1 MLSALATTASGLAAA
16 AGPLQHAGALSLLRH
31 LRPTLRLCSQT
42 RGVSSNGRH
51 SSVYITDVDN
61 NTTSHMPLI
70 LGLVNYF
77 ERHMPDVGYF
87 SPIGGTAHPETG
99 SHPLDKHLRLVH
111 DAFELR
117 SDVRSMFGVA
127 EDEAVRLVASGK
139 RAELIDRI
147 YASYMSYKDSH
158 DVVLV
163 QGTSLGSGK
172 LDAEIAGALNAP
184 AIIACQAK
192 DLPIGELVQKA
203 TMKKVLLSEQK
214 VPILGVAV
222 NKVPARDLA
231 ITTSQLKQR
240 LSDAGLHFLGAVPED
255 KLLRAV
261 RLDEVQIAMD
271 AELKFG
277 SKVQLDQE
285 YSAVY
290 VGSQGLEQLLELMA
304 NDGDTRPLVVTSRD
318 RLDIV
323 MGLLASQVS
332 VAGPNVACILLT
344 HAGPRLAG
352 VSEKGY
358 SETIL
363 TRTFDG
369 LSKGYKGS
377 LVPVL
382 STESS
387 LFDAV
392 RKLDHLQ
399 GSVLPTSSRK
409 ISHCK
414 ALFDRYIDANSL
426 VLGLEKEEATVLKSK
441 RVTPKMF
448 AHSVKQKCIANPQ
461 RIVLPEGLEPRVIK
475 AASEVTAKGLAK
487 VILLGD
493 PQQVAAEAKKL
504 GADIS
509 GCTIV
514 DPKSFA
520 GVDKYVEALLEARK
534 GKNMTRDIAIDAV
547 TGDVNMFGVMMVA
560 LGDAGGMVSGS
571 IHTTAATIRPAMQV
585 LKTPNLVS
593 SVFFMCL
600 PDKVMVYGD
609 CAVNVSPSSQD
620 LASIAACSADTAA
633 AFGIEP
639 RVAMLSYSTM
649 GSGAGPDVQ
658 KVTDAVKL
666 VKEARPDL
674 MVEGPLQYDAAIDPA
689 VAAVKIKTPS
699 EVAGRA
705 TVFIFPDLN
714 TGNNTYKA
722 VQQATGA
729 IAMGPVIQGL
739 RKPVNDLSRGCTV
752 EDIVNTICVTG
763 IQASA
768 AVSGGS
774 SSAGAAQAA

>member
-1 MLSALATTASGLAAA
+1 MLAALSATGGV
-16 AGPLQHAGALSLLRH
+16 AGPLQALGAHAGALSLLRH
-31 LRPTLRLCSQT
+31 LPSFSQS
-42 RGVSSNGRH
+42 RGASSNGRH

-61 NTTSHMPLI
+61 NPTSHMPLL

-77 ERHMPDVGYF
+77 ERHMPYVGYF
-87 SPIGGTAHPETG
+87 CPIGGSAHPDSG
-99 SHPLDKHLRLVH
+99 SHPLDRHLRLVH
-111 DAFELR
+111 DAFELC
-117 SDVRSMFGVA
+117 SDVKTMFGVA
-127 EDEAVRLVASGK
+127 EDEAVKLLAMGK

-147 YASYMSYKDSH
+147 YASYAAYKDMH

-163 QGTSLGSGK
+163 QGTSIGTGK
-172 LDAEIAGALNAP
+172 LDAEIAGVLNAP

-192 DLPIGELVQKA
+192 DLPIGEIVQKA
-203 TMKKVLLSEQK
+203 TLKKVMMIEQK

-231 ITTSQLKQR
+231 ISKSQLQQR

-261 RLDEVQIAMD
+261 RLDEVQIAMEAD
-271 AELKFG
+271 FKFG
-277 SKVQLDQE
+277 SRVQLDQE

-290 VGSQGLEQLLELMA
+290 VASQGLEQLLELMA

-344 HAGPRLAG
+344 HAGPRVAG

-358 SETIL
+358 TETVL

-382 STESS
+382 STEMS

-414 ALFDRYIDANSL
+414 ALFDRYIDANS
-426 VLGLEKEEATVLKSK
+426 VVIGLEKEEASVLKSK
-441 RVTPKMF
+441 RITPKMF
-448 AHSVKQKCIANPQ
+448 AHSIKQRCIKNPQ
-461 RIVLPEGLEPRVIK
+461 RIVLPEGMEPRVIK
-475 AASEVTAKGLAK
+475 AASEVTAKGYAK
-487 VILLGD
+487 ITLLGD
-493 PQQVAAEAKKL
+493 PQQVTAEAKKL

-509 GCTIV
+509 GCSIV
-514 DPKSFA
+514 DPKNFA
-520 GVDKYVEALLEARK
+520 GVSRYVEALLEARK
-534 GKNMTRDIAIDAV
+534 GKNLTRDAALDAV

-560 LGDAGGMVSGS
+560 MGDAGGMVSGS

-609 CAVNVSPSSQD
+609 CAVNVSPTSKD

-658 KVTDAVKL
+658 KVTDAVQL

-674 MVEGPLQYDAAIDPA
+674 MVEGPLQYDAAIDPT
-689 VAAVKIKTPS
+689 VAAVKIKTQS

-729 IAMGPVIQGL
+729 IAMGPVMQGL

-768 AVSGGS
+768 SKPHT
-774 SSAGAAQAA
+774 AAAA